1 MIYRTL
7 LLIVVLITICSCS
20 SKPSGQGTA
29 APPPGE
35 TPMASTAP
43 GPSPLTEGA
52 VPNRVFGP
60 KAVRINYKA
69 AANLNFYENRAH
81 TILLVV
87 YQLSGLNAFNQ
98 QIKTA
103 EGLSRLLQAER
114 FDNSVTGVDQ
124 TFIEPGEEKALV
136 LDRYENTQAVAV
148 VAGYYDLQ
156 PGQVTRIFD
165 VPARTEKRGIYG
177 FRSTVSWIEPV
188 SIRLFL
194 GPNSIHEVMVR

>member
-1 MIYRTL
+1 
-7 LLIVVLITICSCS
+7 
-20 SKPSGQGTA
+20 
-29 APPPGE
+29 
-35 TPMASTAP
+35 MASTAP

-194 GPNSIHEVMVR
+194 GPNSIQEVMVR